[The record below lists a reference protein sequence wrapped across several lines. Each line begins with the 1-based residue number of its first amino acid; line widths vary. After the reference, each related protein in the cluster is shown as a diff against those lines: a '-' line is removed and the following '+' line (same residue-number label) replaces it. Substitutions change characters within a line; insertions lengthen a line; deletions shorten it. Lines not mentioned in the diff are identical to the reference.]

1 MSRMIA
7 IDELQGNGIRHAFF
21 GRRGGV
27 SGGIYNSLN
36 CGLGSRDDPAAVA
49 ENRTRVSA
57 ALDADALVTCYQV
70 HGRDVAE
77 VTRPWTPDRAPR
89 VDGLVTRT
97 PGIALGILTA
107 DCAPV
112 LLFDAADRVV
122 GAAHAGWTGAKA
134 GILEATVEAMTKLGA
149 APANISAV
157 IGPCIAQASYE
168 VGPEFP
174 APFLA
179 EDDANRRFF
188 APSRREGR
196 FMFDLGGYAEN
207 RLRRLGLARVMR
219 LARDTCRE
227 ETDFFSYRRATLRG
241 EPDYGREISLVA
253 LEA

>member
-1 MSRMIA
+1 MIT
-7 IDELQGNGIRHAFF
+7 IDELQGNGIQHAFF

-49 ENRTRVSA
+49 DNRARVLA
-57 ALDADALVTCYQV
+57 ALDPNAGALVTCYQV

-77 VTRPWTPDRAPR
+77 VTRPWAPDQAPR
-89 VDGLVTRT
+89 VDGLVTKT

-112 LLFDAADRVV
+112 LFFDAADRVV
-122 GAAHAGWTGAKA
+122 GAAHAGWKGAKL
-134 GILEATVEAMTKLGA
+134 GILEATVDAMVKLGA

-179 EDDANRRFF
+179 EDDGNGRFF
-188 APSRREGR
+188 VSSRRDGR
-196 FMFDLGGYAEN
+196 FMFDLGGYAES
-207 RLRRLGLARVMR
+207 RLARLGLARVIR
-219 LARDTCRE
+219 LERDTCRE
-227 ETDFFSYRRATLRG
+227 EVDFFSYRRATLRG
-241 EPDYGREISLVA
+241 EPDYGREISMIA